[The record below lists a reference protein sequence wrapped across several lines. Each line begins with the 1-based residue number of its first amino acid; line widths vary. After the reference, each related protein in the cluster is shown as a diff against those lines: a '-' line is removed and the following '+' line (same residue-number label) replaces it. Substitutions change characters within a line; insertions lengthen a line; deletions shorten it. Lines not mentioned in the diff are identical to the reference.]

1 MATDNKQAMGNDN
14 LYKVV
19 FSKPYTF
26 EDETYDGID
35 LTGCSELTGNDAAK
49 AEKIMAA
56 RGETNIF
63 PEMSST
69 YAFVLA
75 SMGTGKPV
83 EFFTGLPLK
92 DSTKVKN
99 RVRACFL

>member
-1 MATDNKQAMGNDN
+1 MAKATND
-14 LYKVV
+14 LYKVE

-26 EDETYDGID
+26 EGEVYTGID
-35 LTGCSELTGNDAAK
+35 LTGCDELTGNDAAK

-56 RGETNIF
+56 RGENNMF
-63 PEMSST
+63 PEMSAT
-69 YAFVLA
+69 YAFIIA

-83 EFFTGLPLK
+83 EFFSGLPLK

>member
-1 MATDNKQAMGNDN
+1 MATTKKENND
-14 LYKVV
+14 LYKVK

-26 EDETYDGID
+26 EDETYEGID
-35 LTGCSELTGNDAAK
+35 LSGCEELTGNDAAK

-56 RGETNIF
+56 RGENTMF
-63 PEMSST
+63 PEASSS
-69 YAFVLA
+69 YAFIIASLA
-75 SMGTGKPV
+75 TGKPV
-83 EFFTGLPLK
+83 EFFMGLPLK

>member
-1 MATDNKQAMGNDN
+1 MAKVNND
-14 LYKVV
+14 LYKVE

-26 EDETYDGID
+26 EGEEYTGID
-35 LTGCSELTGNDAAK
+35 LTGCDELTGNDAAR
-49 AEKIMAA
+49 AEKIMTA
-56 RGETNIF
+56 RGENNMF
-63 PEMSST
+63 PEMSAT
-69 YAFVLA
+69 YAFIIA

-83 EFFTGLPLK
+83 EFFSGLPLK

>member
-1 MATDNKQAMGNDN
+1 MAQERTENKE
-14 LYKVV
+14 LYKVE

-26 EDETYDGID
+26 EGETYTEID
-35 LTGCSELTGNDAAK
+35 LSGCDELTGKDAAK
-49 AEKIMAA
+49 AEKIMTA
-56 RGETNIF
+56 RGETAMF
-63 PEMSST
+63 PELSSS
-69 YAFVLA
+69 YAFVIA

-83 EFFTGLPLK
+83 EFFAGLPLR

>member
-1 MATDNKQAMGNDN
+1 MAKENNEA
-14 LYKVV
+14 LYKVE

-26 EDETYDGID
+26 EGETYEGID
-35 LTGCSELTGNDAAK
+35 LSGCDELTGNDATR
-49 AEKIMAA
+49 AEKLMAA
-56 RGETNIF
+56 RGEKDMF

-69 YAFVLA
+69 YAFIIA

-92 DSTKVKN
+92 DSTRVKN

>member
-1 MATDNKQAMGNDN
+1 MAKENNEA
-14 LYKVV
+14 LYKVE
-19 FSKPYTF
+19 FSKPYIF
-26 EDETYDGID
+26 EGETYEGID
-35 LTGCSELTGNDAAK
+35 LSGCDELTGNDAAK

-56 RGETNIF
+56 RGETNMF

-69 YAFVLA
+69 YAFVIA

-92 DSTKVKN
+92 DSTRVKN

>member
-1 MATDNKQAMGNDN
+1 MAKENNEA
-14 LYKVV
+14 LYQVE

-26 EDETYDGID
+26 EGETYTGID
-35 LTGCSELTGNDAAK
+35 LSGCDDLTGKDAAK
-49 AEKIMAA
+49 AEKIMTAK
-56 RGETNIF
+56 GETNMF

-69 YAFVLA
+69 YAFIIA

-83 EFFTGLPLK
+83 EFFDGLPLK
-92 DSTKVKN
+92 DSTRVKN

>member
-1 MATDNKQAMGNDN
+1 MAQENTENKE
-14 LYKVV
+14 LYKVK

-26 EDETYDGID
+26 EGETYTELD
-35 LTGCSELTGNDAAK
+35 LSGCDELTGQDAAK
-49 AEKIMAA
+49 AEKIMTA
-56 RGETNIF
+56 RGDTAMF
-63 PEMSST
+63 PEMSSS
-69 YAFVLA
+69 YAFVIA

-83 EFFTGLPLK
+83 EFFTGLPLR

>member
-1 MATDNKQAMGNDN
+1 VAKENKETNET
-14 LYKVV
+14 LYQVT

-26 EDETYDGID
+26 EGETYEGID
-35 LTGCSELTGNDAAK
+35 LSGCDELTGNDAAK
-49 AEKIMAA
+49 AEKLMVAK
-56 RGETNIF
+56 GETSMF

-69 YAFVLA
+69 YAFIIA

-83 EFFTGLPLK
+83 EFFSGLPLK
-92 DSTKVKN
+92 DSTRVKN

>member
-1 MATDNKQAMGNDN
+1 MATEKKDNE
-14 LYKVV
+14 LYKVT

-26 EDETYDGID
+26 EEETYMGID
-35 LTGCSELTGNDAAK
+35 LSGCDELTGNDAAK

-56 RGETNIF
+56 RGENAMF
-63 PEMSST
+63 PEASST
-69 YAFVLA
+69 YAFVIA
-75 SMGTGKPV
+75 SLGTGKPV
-83 EFFTGLPLK
+83 EFFTGLPLR

>member
-1 MATDNKQAMGNDN
+1 MAKASTD
-14 LYKVV
+14 LYLVK

-26 EDETYDGID
+26 EDKEYTEID
-35 LTGCSELTGNDAAK
+35 LSGCDELTGNDAAK
-49 AEKIMAA
+49 AEKIMLAK
-56 RGETNIF
+56 GDTNMF

-69 YAFVLA
+69 YAFIIA
-75 SMGTGKPV
+75 SLGTGKPV

-99 RVRACFL
+99 RVRTCFL